1 MGRLKP
7 PQDSTYMM
15 IIKQPIFV
23 THFICLICTHLL
35 SKSFGRLL
43 LIITRL
49 LGEEKKPFTNIVEV
63 ALFHIIKILE
73 K

>member
-1 MGRLKP
+1 M
-7 PQDSTYMM
+7 
-15 IIKQPIFV
+15 

-43 LIITRL
+43 LIITQL
-49 LGEEKKPFTNIVEV
+49 LGEEKKTFTNIVEVV

>member
-35 SKSFGRLL
+35 SKSFGRL
-43 LIITRL
+43 IIIMLRKRTVIHAMRFG
-49 LGEEKKPFTNIVEV
+49 GEEKYCFY
-63 ALFHIIKILE
+63 
-73 K
+73 